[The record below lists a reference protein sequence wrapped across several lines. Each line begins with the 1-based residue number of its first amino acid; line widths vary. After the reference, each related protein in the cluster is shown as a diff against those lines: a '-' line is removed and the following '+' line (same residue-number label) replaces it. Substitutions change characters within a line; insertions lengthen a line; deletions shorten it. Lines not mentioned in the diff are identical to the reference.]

1 MAISATVKNHR
12 DGQIEIEDA
21 TGTPISMT
29 VQYEAG
35 DFSISGLTEGQKEIA
50 TYYDRGDLCSV
61 RKTTQT
67 FPTFSFT
74 AHMTDLS
81 DATEKCLLDVV
92 NKGGAW
98 SSGVSTLGANADVW
112 ATKVTFTCEG
122 TDHGDTADH
131 VTTLD
136 DCRLSIDFSE
146 GDPNTFSL
154 SGQILGAISFT

>member
-1 MAISATVKNHR
+1 
-12 DGQIEIEDA
+12 
-21 TGTPISMT
+21 MT

-50 TYYDRGDLCSV
+50 TYYDRGALCSV

-81 DATEKCLLDVV
+81 DATEKCLLDVCL
-92 NKGGAW
+92 GTGAW
-98 SSGVSTLGANADVW
+98 SSGVSTLGAAADTW
-112 ATKVTFTCEG
+112 TTKVTLTIEG
-122 TDHGDTADH
+122 TDHSDPSDH
-131 VTTLD
+131 VTTMD

-154 SGQILGAISFT
+154 SGQILGAIAVT